1 MSACGYRAVR
11 GTVPGGGDAI
21 HVPVAGNSTAYP
33 GLAGPL
39 SAAVRKRLAR
49 SGVKVV
55 GSKKGAPRLEI
66 TITDAR
72 GVPGMLTT
80 RDDRLT
86 PVDTVWNITVEAK
99 ITRLG
104 DDDLAPL
111 EQFEAQGRAYSGG
124 TVLAEESLGHR
135 RRQVLLDDLA
145 DDIARFFFELNIS
158 PERDK

>member
-1 MSACGYRAVR
+1 MR
-11 GTVPGGGDAI
+11 GTVPGGGDKI
-21 HVPVAGNSTAYP
+21 HVPVAGNNTSYP

-49 SGVKVV
+49 SGVEVV
-55 GSKKGAPRLEI
+55 GSGKGAPRLEI
-66 TITDAR
+66 TIVEAR
-72 GVPGMLTT
+72 GETGMLTT

-86 PVDTVWNITVEAK
+86 PVDTIWHIIVEAR

-104 DDDLAPL
+104 DDEAQAP

-135 RRQVLLDDLA
+135 RRQALLDDLA
-145 DDIARFFFELNIS
+145 DAIATYFFELNIS
-158 PERDK
+158 PMRDK